1 MEALSER
8 ERTHRAICPNNLYFA
23 DTGQRTLMLGEAA
36 PAPPGF
42 SQPDLFEPIEL
53 AGADKAARGEGTLAD
68 DLFALGITV
77 LCLLLGR
84 VPPTAEDP
92 TRFCL
97 NGWLARH
104 TARRCA
110 ATGYR

>member
-1 MEALSER
+1 
-8 ERTHRAICPNNLYFA
+8 
-23 DTGQRTLMLGEAA
+23 MLGEAA
-36 PAPPGF
+36 SAPPGF

-92 TRFCL
+92 DAVLLERMVGTSYS
-97 NGWLARH
+97 
-104 TARRCA
+104 A
-110 ATGYR
+110 AVRGNRLQMNMVELCFVAPCVAFGCFG